1 MSEADRFHGSQESLS
16 RTTPKR
22 DSDSVSQSSLN
33 RSGGMSGG
41 VDPQAR
47 VSPFAG
53 LCARHLASGP
63 IGLAIRMYT
72 CSTCHGCK
80 AVLYDEEIMSGW
92 SPEDSN
98 LNTK

>member
-1 MSEADRFHGSQESLS
+1 MSEADRFHGSHESLS

-22 DSDSVSQSSLN
+22 DSDSVSQSSLT
-33 RSGGMSGG
+33 RSGVSTG
-41 VDPQAR
+41 VDPQAK

-53 LCARHLASGP
+53 LYARHLSSGP

-72 CSTCHGCK
+72 CSECHGCK
-80 AVLYDEEIMSGW
+80 ALLYDEEIMSGW

-98 LNTK
+98 LNTR